1 MTSPRRILPGSSYPL
16 GATWD
21 GNGVNFALFSANAE
35 RVELCLFDRQGLREI
50 ERISLPE
57 YSDEVWHGYLPD
69 VRPGQLYGYRV
80 WGPYDPHSGHRFN
93 PHKLLI
99 DPYAK
104 ELSGAF
110 EWNDAH
116 FGFRAG
122 SPKLDLQMDRR
133 DNARFM
139 PKCRVLDTAFTWG
152 DSRKP
157 NISWSETI
165 IYEAHLR
172 GLTMKHPGVPQ
183 AYRGT
188 FLGLTQPGVIEHL
201 KRLGITSIELLP
213 IHAMVDER
221 HLVDKGLRNF
231 WGYNPIGFFAADP
244 RYYTSSPH
252 GDFKTMVQR
261 LHDAGI
267 ELILDVVYNHTAE
280 GNHLGPTLSF
290 RGIDNASYY
299 LLNPDNSRWY
309 ENYSGCGNTLNL
321 GHPRVLQMVMDSLRY
336 WAEEM
341 RVDGFRFD
349 LASSLARG
357 PGGFGASSFLEA
369 VRQDPVLSKV
379 KLISEPWDLGGD
391 GYRLG
396 GFPPGWSEWN
406 GRYRDTVRRFWTGE
420 GGVIGDLASRLT
432 GSSDIFGRSGRRPW
446 ASLNF
451 VTCHDGFTLKD
462 LVTFERKHNEAN
474 AEQNKD
480 GTDANYAWNCGHEGL
495 SPYPEIR
502 ELRQRQAR
510 NLMATMM
517 LSQGIPML
525 LAGDELGRS
534 QKGNNNAYCQDNDLS
549 WVDWAD
555 VDEDMLA
562 FVRRL
567 IQLRKD
573 HPVFRRPR
581 FFEGKPMAN
590 SAMKDIVWITPEG
603 REMTHADWTL
613 PYARSLGF
621 VLGGESCAIDNLT
634 GHEETDDTF
643 MVLLNAYHEA
653 IPYTLPPPA
662 FGRSWEVVLDTTQS
676 KTEAVGTHWAAGI
689 KYPLKP
695 RSLAVLRRS
704 TGVRTL
710 HRDQNGHH
718 DRNEGA

>member
-1 MTSPRRILPGSSYPL
+1 MTSRHRILPGSSYPL

-21 GNGVNFALFSANAE
+21 GNGVNFALFSAHAE
-35 RVELCLFDRQGLREI
+35 RVELCLFDHSGLREV
-50 ERISLPE
+50 ERVVLPE

-80 WGPYDPHSGHRFN
+80 WGPYDPNAGHRFN

-104 ELSGAF
+104 ELSGTF
-110 EWNDAH
+110 EWSDTH
-116 FGFRAG
+116 FGFRPG
-122 SPKLDLQMDRR
+122 SPKQDLLMDRR
-133 DNARFM
+133 DNARYM

-152 DSRKP
+152 AERRP
-157 NISWSETI
+157 NRPWSETI
-165 IYEAHLR
+165 VYEAHVR
-172 GLTMKHPGVPQ
+172 GLTMKHPDVP
-183 AYRGT
+183 AIHRGT

-201 KRLGITSIELLP
+201 RKLGVTSIELLP

-231 WGYNPIGFFAADP
+231 WGYNPIGFFAAEP
-244 RYYTSSPH
+244 RYYSSSAH

-261 LHDAGI
+261 LHDSGI
-267 ELILDVVYNHTAE
+267 EVILDVVYNHTAE

-299 LLNPDNSRWY
+299 MLRPGHPRWY

-336 WAEEM
+336 WAEDM

-349 LASSLARG
+349 LAASLARG
-357 PGGFGASSFLEA
+357 PTGFGSSSFLEA
-369 VRQDPVLSKV
+369 VRQDPVLARL
-379 KLISEPWDLGGD
+379 KLIAEPWDLGGD

-396 GFPPGWSEWN
+396 GFPAGWSEWN

-420 GGVIGDLASRLT
+420 GGLIGDLASRLT
-432 GSSDIFGRSGRRPW
+432 GSSDMFGWAGRRPW

-462 LVTFERKHNEAN
+462 LVTYERKHNEAN
-474 AEQNKD
+474 GEQNKD
-480 GTDANYAWNCGHEGL
+480 GTDANSAWNCGHEGP
-495 SPYPEIR
+495 SPYAEIR
-502 ELRQRQAR
+502 ELRRRQAR
-510 NLMATMM
+510 NLMATLL
-517 LSQGIPML
+517 LSQGVPML

-534 QKGNNNAYCQDNDLS
+534 QKGNNNAYCQDNDIG
-549 WVDWAD
+549 WVDW
-555 VDEDMLA
+555 EDTDAEMLA

-567 IQLRKD
+567 ITLRHK

-581 FFEGKPMAN
+581 FFEGKHLPN
-590 SAMKDIVWITPEG
+590 STLKDIVWITPEG
-603 REMTHADWTL
+603 REMGQSDWTL

-634 GHEETDDTF
+634 GREEMDDTF
-643 MVLLNAYHEA
+643 LVLLNAYHET
-653 IPYTLPPPA
+653 IPYTLPPA
-662 FGRSWEVVLDTTQS
+662 ALGRSWEVVIDTFDAKQDDTLIQ
-676 KTEAVGTHWAAGI
+676 WAAGI

-704 TGVRTL
+704 GKVRGS
-710 HRDQNGHH
+710 HHGHG
-718 DRNEGA
+718 EGNKA